1 MMEGKRLQDMT
12 VGETAAFTK
21 TVSEADVYGFAGIT
35 GDFNPMHVN
44 AVHAAA
50 SRFERRIAH
59 GVLSAGLISAVL
71 GMQLPGAGAIYVS
84 QSLRFLAPVYLGDTI
99 TAEVEV
105 VELIPE
111 RNRVRLATR
120 CRNQDGVIVAEGESV
135 LLPRKA

>member
-1 MMEGKRLQDMT
+1 MMEGKRLRDMT

-59 GVLSAGLISAVL
+59 GILSAGLISAVL

-105 VELIPE
+105 VELIAE
-111 RNRVRLATR
+111 KNRVRLATR
-120 CRNQDGVIVAEGESV
+120 CRNQDGVTVAEGESV

>member
-35 GDFNPMHVN
+35 GDFNPMHVD

-50 SRFERRIAH
+50 SRFTRRIAH
-59 GVLSAGLISAVL
+59 GVLSAGLVSAVL
-71 GMQLPGAGAIYVS
+71 GMQLPGPGAIYVS
-84 QSLRFLAPVYLGDTI
+84 QSLRFLKPVYIGDTI

-105 VELIPE
+105 AELIVE
-111 RNRVRLATR
+111 KNRVRLLTR
-120 CRNQDGVIVAEGESV
+120 CRNQDGAIVAEGESV
-135 LLPRKA
+135 LLPRMA

>member
-1 MMEGKRLQDMT
+1 MT